1 MRLYNIKDRKL
12 KPGKK
17 ILVAMSGGVD
27 SSVAALLLKK
37 RKYEVVGATMCLGV
51 KNSSNKVQC
60 CGTEA
65 IEDARKVCR
74 TLKIPHYVFD
84 FSKALEDK
92 VINKFVSEYSSGRT
106 PNPCVDC
113 NRFLKFD
120 LLLKK
125 ALNMGFDYLATGHYA
140 KIVNIFGN
148 YYLSRPRDRIKD
160 QTYFL
165 YPIRNELLKY
175 IKFPLGNLTKVKARE
190 IAKTYKLPVA
200 NKPQSQ
206 DLCFLSRNDF
216 TDFFKNK
223 MEKIEEGSIFSS
235 DGTVLG
241 KHDGICYYTIGQRR
255 RLNLNSDSPLY
266 VTRINPAENGIIVGD
281 KKALKA
287 KRLIACNLNFH
298 SEKSPRRITA
308 KIRYNHVDAR
318 CTVIK
323 NNGKIEVIFKE
334 KQEAITPGQSI
345 VLYDRNHVLGGGE
358 IESVIE

>member
-1 MRLYNIKDRKL
+1 MRLYDIKNKKL

-17 ILVAMSGGVD
+17 ILIAMSGGVD
-27 SSVAALLLKK
+27 SSVGALLLRK
-37 RKYEVVGATMCLGV
+37 RNYEVVGATMCLGI
-51 KNSSNKVQC
+51 KNSSNRIQC
-60 CGTEA
+60 CGTQA
-65 IEDARKVCR
+65 IEDAKKVCR
-74 TLKIPHYVFD
+74 KLKIPHYVFD

-106 PNPCVDC
+106 PNPCIDC

-140 KIVNIFGN
+140 RIVNIFGN
-148 YYLSRPRDRIKD
+148 YYLSRPKDRKKD

-175 IKFPLGNLTKVKARE
+175 IKFPLWNYTKVEVRE
-190 IAKTYKLPVA
+190 IAQRHLLPVA

-216 TDFFKNK
+216 ADFFKNRIN
-223 MEKIEEGSIFSS
+223 KIERGSILSS
-235 DGTVLG
+235 DGKVLG

-255 RLNLNSDSPLY
+255 RLNLNSNFPLY
-266 VTRINPAENGIIVGD
+266 VTRIQSSKNRIIVGD
-281 KKALKA
+281 RQALKA
-287 KRLIACNLNFH
+287 RRLIADNLNYH
-298 SEKSPRRITA
+298 SEKSSRYITA
-308 KIRYNHVDAR
+308 KIRYNHQDAR
-318 CTVIK
+318 CSVIK
-323 NNGKIEVIFKE
+323 NNGKIDVVFKE

-345 VLYDRNHVLGGGE
+345 VLYKGNYVIGGGE
-358 IESVIE
+358 IESVID

>member
-37 RKYEVVGATMCLGV
+37 RNYEVVGATMCLGI
-51 KNSSNKVQC
+51 KNNKNKVQC

-65 IEDARKVCR
+65 IDDAKKVCR
-74 TLKIPHYVFD
+74 NLKIPHYVFD
-84 FSKALEDK
+84 FSEALEDK

-140 KIVNIFGN
+140 KIVNNFGN
-148 YYLSRPRDRIKD
+148 YYLSKPRDRTKD

-165 YPIRNELLKY
+165 YPIRNELLKF
-175 IKFPLGNLTKVKARE
+175 IKFPLEKYTKVKVRE
-190 IAKTYKLPVA
+190 VAKRYKLPVA

-206 DLCFLSRNDF
+206 DLCFISRDDF
-216 TDFFKNK
+216 TDFFKSR
-223 MEKIEEGSIFSS
+223 MEQIDGGPIYDSEGK
-235 DGTVLG
+235 VLG
-241 KHDGICYYTIGQRR
+241 KHDGICFYTIGQRR
-255 RLNLNSDSPLY
+255 RLDLSSNLPLY
-266 VTRINPAENGIIVGD
+266 VTQIQPDKNIIIVGE
-281 KKALKA
+281 KGALKA
-287 KRLIACNLNFH
+287 KRLIAGNLTIH
-298 SEKSPRRITA
+298 SEKSPRRMTA

-318 CTVIK
+318 CSVIK
-323 NNGKIEVIFKE
+323 NNGKIEVVFTE

-345 VLYDRNHVLGGGE
+345 VLYSGNHVIAGGE
-358 IESVIE
+358 IESVIN